1 MSEKQQATINKAKS
15 TISIFSSNFSIPE
28 SVLAQEIN
36 SEVVLLHM
44 DSESYYSLNAVG
56 SRMWQMLTQS
66 GDLEGTI
73 KQLLRVFFVDETKLR
88 QDVTALV
95 EELVEE
101 DLLTKDVT

>member
-1 MSEKQQATINKAKS
+1 MSEKQQATIDKTKS
-15 TISIFSSNFSIPE
+15 TISIFSFNFSIPE

-44 DSESYYSLNAVG
+44 DSESYYSLNPVG

-73 KQLLRVFFVDETKLR
+73 KQLLRVFFVDETRLR

-101 DLLTKDVT
+101 DLLIKVVT

>member
-1 MSEKQQATINKAKS
+1 MSEKQQATIDKAKS
-15 TISIFSSNFSIPE
+15 TISIFSFNFSIPE
-28 SVLAQEIN
+28 SVLVQELN
-36 SEVVLLHM
+36 SEIVLLNM

-73 KQLLRVFFVDETKLR
+73 EQLLRVFFIDETRLR

-95 EELVEE
+95 EELLEE
-101 DLLTKDVT
+101 GLLIKDMT